1 MAVGRLLLPARS
13 QPHFIPNEHS
23 LHLHLL
29 KPLPMPSA
37 FRLCVLACVSFGT
50 TFPASAEPDAP
61 SSKKPQAVIISFDG
75 AHDLAQWQRSR
86 TLAARTGARFT
97 YFLSCVFL
105 LSKETRGEYDPPGR
119 GVGRSNVGFAQTKD
133 EVAARL
139 LQIRQARSEGH
150 EIASHGCGHFDGKT
164 WSKADWLSE
173 FASFSAILRDAYG
186 INGIAGEPADWRNFA
201 ETEISGFRAPYLS
214 TSKTLYAALDEAKFA
229 YDASGV
235 SRGPAQPQIAGGLTR
250 FALPQ
255 IAEGPAAR
263 RVIAMDYNLFVRHS
277 GGLER
282 ADEAAAFEARAL
294 EAFRA
299 AFDAQYSGERIPL
312 QIGFH
317 FTLMNG
323 GAYWR
328 ALERFAGEVCVKQ
341 DVECVSYEA
350 WLAKNPAKA
359 IKTDPGL
366 GG

>member
-1 MAVGRLLLPARS
+1 MSVAFHVCVAAFALLSASVSGVAYSGARPI
-13 QPHFIPNEHS
+13 QH
-23 LHLHLL
+23 
-29 KPLPMPSA
+29 
-37 FRLCVLACVSFGT
+37 
-50 TFPASAEPDAP
+50 
-61 SSKKPQAVIISFDG
+61 VIISFDG

-105 LSKETRGEYDPPGR
+105 LSKETRREYGAPGK
-119 GVGRSNVGFAQTKD
+119 GAGKSNVGFAQSKE

-139 LQIRQARSEGH
+139 AQIRLARSEGH
-150 EIASHGCGHFDGKT
+150 EIASHGCGHFDGKN
-164 WSKADWLSE
+164 WSKADWLAE
-173 FASFSAILRDAYG
+173 FASFSTILRDAYA
-186 INGIAGEPADWRNFA
+186 INGIAGEPTNWRKFA
-201 ETEISGFRAPYLS
+201 ESEISGFRAPYLS
-214 TSKTLYAALDEAKFA
+214 TSKTLYAALAEAKFD
-229 YDASGV
+229 YDASAI
-235 SRGPAQPQIAGGLTR
+235 SRGPAEPETAGGVIR

-255 IAEGPAAR
+255 ISEGPASR

-282 ADEAAAFEARAL
+282 AGEAAAFEARAL

-299 AFDAQYSGERIPL
+299 AFEVQYAGERIPL

-328 ALERFAGEVCVKQ
+328 ALERFAEEVCVKQ
-341 DVECVSYEA
+341 DVECLSYEA
-350 WLAKNPAKA
+350 WLATNPAKA
-359 IKTDPGL
+359 IKAEPGV